1 MVSFGRLL
9 LLLLMLLV
17 LLVPLA
23 MSIIQSIIAGTGVDW
38 SKLLWTLFAVL
49 ATNILLWTLYYNIHN
64 HPRRVLT
71 LYYQIVDCCPC
82 CCRKTTEGER
92 NDAAVAAA
100 IAEASLSNTE
110 ETAAAA
116 RGAAAA
122 AAAFARLPS
131 DRVGPSMH
139 QQWLESNILAPSA
152 PAEFSTWLESQ
163 QPTNTVPNHTVS
175 NQPTYVQHNRRQADK
190 LIKTQLRFHTRRGCA
205 GYSVEE
211 REYWPV
217 FEVVTDDHDYQ
228 AGQHK
233 HLRCFFKCAFP
244 ADVEETA
251 SLHTRH
257 GYEGGQ
263 FVLDIRVPHNF
274 PFVPPV
280 VKFLTKI
287 YHPCVNPNDG
297 SINVDFLQGSWS
309 PALNMTTMV
318 LSIQSLIMS
327 PVNLEESCFGLYDN
341 PRDSTYLNMKMASA
355 VTLRYAHVHPLNIKH
370 HLHGCPTM
378 EEQQTLWRTIVDH
391 VTHQKLPEVSIML
404 ILSFFPCLPAQLALL
419 FGDGKHNQQMR
430 LYRPSGS
437 NEVSITSHVAV
448 LQTFDHP
455 KDKFY
460 NKLKR
465 ITKTISAEGGSE
477 GGEGEGG
484 DY

>member
-1 MVSFGRLL
+1 MLL
-9 LLLLMLLV
+9 LSFMMLL
-17 LLVPLA
+17 
-23 MSIIQSIIAGTGVDW
+23 ITITGTLVDW

-49 ATNILLWTLYYNIHN
+49 ATYILLWTLYSNIHN
-64 HPRRVLT
+64 PGRVLT
-71 LYYQIVDCCPC
+71 LYYQIVDCCPGC
-82 CCRKTTEGER
+82 CRNCCRKTTEDER
-92 NDAAVAAA
+92 NAAALAAA
-100 IAEASLSNTE
+100 IYEASLSNTE

-122 AAAFARLPS
+122 EAAFARLP
-131 DRVGPSMH
+131 DH
-139 QQWLESNILAPSA
+139 TLSN
-152 PAEFSTWLESQ
+152 
-163 QPTNTVPNHTVS
+163 QPTLEPTLE
-175 NQPTYVQHNRRQADK
+175 PTYVQHNRRNADYR
-190 LIKTQLRFHTRRGCA
+190 IKRELKFHTRRGCA

-228 AGQHK
+228 AGQYK

-244 ADVEETA
+244 ADVEEAA

-263 FVLDIRVPHNF
+263 YVLDIRISHNF
-274 PFVPPV
+274 PFAPPV

-297 SINVDFLQGSWS
+297 TINVDFLRGSWS
-309 PALNMTTMV
+309 PALTLTAIV

-327 PVNLEESCFGLYDN
+327 PANLEESCFGLYDN
-341 PRDSTYLNMKMASA
+341 PRDSTYFNMKMASA

-370 HLHGCPTM
+370 HLHGCSTM
-378 EEQQTLWRTIVDH
+378 EEQQTLWRIIIDH
-391 VTHQKLPEVSIML
+391 VTHQKLPEVCIML

-419 FGDGKHNQQMR
+419 FDDGKHNQQMR
-430 LYRPSGS
+430 LYRPPGS
-437 NEVSITSHVAV
+437 NQVSITSHVAV

>member
-1 MVSFGRLL
+1 MAGILVILGYYPLHWWCVQLCAATTFSFIFFGNESSFVTLVDKVS
-9 LLLLMLLV
+9 
-17 LLVPLA
+17 
-23 MSIIQSIIAGTGVDW
+23 S
-38 SKLLWTLFAVL
+38 
-49 ATNILLWTLYYNIHN
+49 YYLNQ
-64 HPRRVLT
+64 PT
-71 LYYQIVDCCPC
+71 
-82 CCRKTTEGER
+82 
-92 NDAAVAAA
+92 
-100 IAEASLSNTE
+100 NTE

-122 AAAFARLPS
+122 EAAFARLP
-131 DRVGPSMH
+131 DRV
-139 QQWLESNILAPSA
+139 LVV
-152 PAEFSTWLESQ
+152 
-163 QPTNTVPNHTVS
+163 VPDQTVS
-175 NQPTYVQHNRRQADK
+175 NQPTYVQHNRRNADNR
-190 LIKTQLRFHTRRGCA
+190 IRSELRHHTRRGCA

-244 ADVEETA
+244 ADVEEAA
-251 SLHTRH
+251 SLHTQRH

-274 PFVPPV
+274 PFAPPV

-297 SINVDFLQGSWS
+297 TINVDFLQGSWS
-309 PALNMTTMV
+309 PAITMTTMV

-327 PVNLEESCFGLYDN
+327 PANLEESCFGLYDN
-341 PRDSTYLNMKMASA
+341 PRDFTYLNMKMASA
-355 VTLRYAHVHPLNIKH
+355 VTLRYAHVHPLNVKH
-370 HLHGCPTM
+370 HLHGCSTM
-378 EEQQTLWRTIVDH
+378 EEQQTLWRTIIDH

-419 FGDGKHNQQMR
+419 FGDGKHNQKDKNQ
-430 LYRPSGS
+430 
-437 NEVSITSHVAV
+437 VSITSHVAV
-448 LQTFDHP
+448 LQIFDHP

-460 NKLKR
+460 NKLNR
-465 ITKTISAEGGSE
+465 ITKTISAEDGSE